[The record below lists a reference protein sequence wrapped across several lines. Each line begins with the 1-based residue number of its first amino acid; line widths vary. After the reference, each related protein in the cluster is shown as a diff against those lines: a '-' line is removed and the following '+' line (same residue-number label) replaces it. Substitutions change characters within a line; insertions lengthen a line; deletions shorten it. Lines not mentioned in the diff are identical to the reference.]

1 MGYGP
6 TEMDTVAEL
15 VSLVVLGKK
24 PTDFVQKRV
33 RTLVRQF
40 QQPRFVLQSVP
51 RPFD

>member
-6 TEMDTVAEL
+6 AEMETVAEL

-24 PTDFVQKRV
+24 PADFVQKRV
-33 RTLVRQF
+33 KSLVRQF
-40 QQPRFVLQSVP
+40 QQQRFVLQSLP